1 MWIRNTAANHGNVF
15 LNCKFQTL
23 NNGTTEFARAP
34 TNGGRGYPNAEVVLL
49 NCALGGISP
58 AGWGN
63 VGGDTSNVHFWEF
76 NSVSAS
82 DGKPVDVSQ
91 RAAWS
96 KQLDKEK
103 DAETIRNYS
112 NPAYVLGWTPKMAP
126 IILRQ
131 PQAVT
136 VSSGSAASLTVQVAA
151 ISGASYQ
158 WFKNNSAI
166 GRATDAVLKLE
177 NVKATDAGNYTVI
190 ITNDSGAVTSAAAIL
205 TVK

>member
-1 MWIRNTAANHGNVF
+1 
-15 LNCKFQTL
+15 
-23 NNGTTEFARAP
+23 
-34 TNGGRGYPNAEVVLL
+34 
-49 NCALGGISP
+49 
-58 AGWGN
+58 
-63 VGGDTSNVHFWEF
+63 
-76 NSVSAS
+76 
-82 DGKPVDVSQ
+82 
-91 RAAWS
+91 
-96 KQLDKEK
+96 
-103 DAETIRNYS
+103 
-112 NPAYVLGWTPKMAP
+112 VLGWTPKMAP

-136 VSSGSAASLTVQVAA
+136 VSSGSAVSLTVQVAA